1 MHTRE
6 EFENL
11 INNSPLFNV
20 DKESTPELYKTEK
33 YALFTL
39 LTDYYRSYV
48 FPHKPLE
55 EFSFTLIETAAECLK
70 YFDKSKG
77 EFLHLFNKAMK
88 RDLGIAKAKE
98 LIETHRQGIKLSTYD
113 EQMVRKVISLANSK
127 NLDIHDSS
135 VQAKIAIALGIS
147 ADRIAELI
155 RINDNAVAVSATVT
169 NDDGEVELF
178 DLQADKTDT
187 PEEVII
193 TKDGLKELVVQ
204 IDKVF
209 QTVQERQKHLLS
221 LLLTAE
227 IVKALEYDIKATVNL
242 LQGYTFFNTEI
253 IGWYE
258 KHGEIP
264 TAKQIGGICGVSEQS
279 LSRTYKNFKEKLKQK
294 VGKADDRR

>member
-39 LTDYYRSYV
+39 LTEYYRSYI

-55 EFSFTLIETAAECLK
+55 EFSFTLIETATECLK

-98 LIETHRQGIKLSTYD
+98 LIETHRQGIKLSTCD
-113 EQMVRKVISLANSK
+113 ERMIRKVISLANSK
-127 NLDIHDSS
+127 NLDINDRS
-135 VQAKIAIALGIS
+135 VQAKIAIVLGIS
-147 ADRIAELI
+147 ADKIAELI
-155 RINDNAVAVSATVT
+155 RINDNAVTVSATVT
-169 NDDGEVELF
+169 NDDGDEVELF
-178 DLQADKTDT
+178 DLQADKAATS
-187 PEEVII
+187 EVVII
-193 TKDGLKELVVQ
+193 TKDALKNLVVQ

-209 QTVQERQKHLLS
+209 QTVQERQKQLLS

-227 IVKALEYDIKATVNL
+227 IVKALEYDIKATENL

-253 IGWYE
+253 TVWYE
-258 KHGEIP
+258 KHGDIP
-264 TAKQIGGICGVSEQS
+264 MAKQIGEICGVSEQS
-279 LSRTYKNFKEKLKQK
+279 LSRTYKNFKAKLLSP
-294 VGKADDRR
+294 

>member
-6 EFENL
+6 ELENL
-11 INNSPLFNV
+11 INNSPLFNI
-20 DKESTPELYKTEK
+20 DKERTPELYKTEK

-39 LTDYYRSYV
+39 LTDYYRSYI

-55 EFSFTLIETAAECLK
+55 EFSYTLIETAAECLK
-70 YFDKSKG
+70 YYDKSMG

-127 NLDIHDSS
+127 NLDIHDSA

-155 RINDNAVAVSATVT
+155 LINDNAVAVSATVT
-169 NDDGEVELF
+169 NDDGDEVELF
-178 DLQADKTDT
+178 DLRADKADT
-187 PEEVII
+187 PENAII
-193 TKDGLKELVVQ
+193 MREGIKELVVQ
-204 IDKVF
+204 IDRVF

-227 IVKALEYDIKATVNL
+227 IVKALDHDIKATVNL
-242 LQGYTFFNTEI
+242 LQGYAFFNKEFTV
-253 IGWYE
+253 WYE
-258 KHGEIP
+258 NHGDIP
-264 TAKQIGGICGVSEQS
+264 TAKQIGEICGVSEQS
-279 LSRTYKNFKEKLKQK
+279 LSRTYKNFKAKLLSP
-294 VGKADDRR
+294 